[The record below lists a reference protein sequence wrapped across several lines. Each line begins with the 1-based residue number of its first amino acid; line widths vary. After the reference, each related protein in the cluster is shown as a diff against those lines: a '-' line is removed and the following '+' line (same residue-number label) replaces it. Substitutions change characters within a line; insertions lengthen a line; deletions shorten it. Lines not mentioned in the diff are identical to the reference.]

1 MRISPRH
8 TWKNKFV
15 GVTVLALTLAIPT
28 TMPNIALA
36 DSVSDAKQAYDEASA
51 KVDELTAQYDETQ
64 ATIDSLATQI
74 SDLKDETNTQMRS
87 SYKGRAQSDIVTLL
101 SMVASSDDIG
111 GLLQSLQYDSDVSS
125 TLGDKISELTQK
137 QAESES
143 AKQQLQEDVANAQAA
158 AEEANEKYKQTKE
171 AKAAAA
177 QKASSGTTVTLSTVD
192 WSADKTAFVEEWSSR
207 IDSYLS
213 GSPLYGYGKVFA
225 SCAYDNNLDPRI
237 SPAISLV
244 ESSKGA
250 VCFRPYNA
258 WGLMG
263 KSFSSWEESIAYDC
277 QYMAGP
283 LYNGQ
288 INAKT
293 AQTYCPPTWSS
304 WLSKAQTEMA
314 KI

>member
-1 MRISPRH
+1 MGKAIVS
-8 TWKNKFV
+8 V
-15 GVTVLALTLAIPT
+15 ALVLTLVTNPMTPT
-28 TMPNIALA
+28 VVLA
-36 DSVSDAKQAYDEASA
+36 DSVSEAKQTYDEASA
-51 KVDELTAQYDETQ
+51 KADELTVQYDETQ
-64 ATIDSLATQI
+64 ASIDSLATQI
-74 SDLKDETNTQMRS
+74 NDLKAEANTQMRS
-87 SYKGRAQSDIVTLL
+87 SYKERMQSDIVTLL
-101 SMVASSDDIG
+101 SMVASSEDIG
-111 GLLQSLQYDSDVSS
+111 SLLQSLQYDGDVSD
-125 TLGDKISELTQK
+125 TLGDKITELAQK
-137 QAESES
+137 KAESES
-143 AKQQLQEDVANAQAA
+143 ARQRLQEDVANAQAA
-158 AEEANEKYKQTKE
+158 AEEANERYKQTKE
-171 AKAAAA
+171 AKVAAA
-177 QKASSGTTVTLSTVD
+177 QKVSSGTTVTLSTVD

-304 WLSKAQTEMA
+304 WLSKVQTEMA

>member
-1 MRISPRH
+1 MGKAIVS
-8 TWKNKFV
+8 V
-15 GVTVLALTLAIPT
+15 ALVLTLVTDTMTPT
-28 TMPNIALA
+28 VVLA
-36 DSVSDAKQAYDEASA
+36 DSVSEAKQAYDEASA
-51 KVDELTAQYDETQ
+51 KADELTVQYDETQ
-64 ATIDSLATQI
+64 ASIDSLATQI
-74 SDLKDETNTQMRS
+74 NDLKAEANTQMRS
-87 SYKGRAQSDIVTLL
+87 SYKERMQSDIVTLL
-101 SMVASSDDIG
+101 SMVTSSEDIG
-111 GLLQSLQYDSDVSS
+111 SLLQSLQYDGDVSD
-125 TLGDKISELTQK
+125 TLGDKITELAQK
-137 QAESES
+137 KAESES
-143 AKQQLQEDVANAQAA
+143 AKQRLQEDVANAQAA
-158 AEEANEKYKQTKE
+158 AEEANERYKKTKE
-171 AKAAAA
+171 AKVAAA
-177 QKASSGTTVTLSTVD
+177 QKVSSGTTVTLSTVD

-213 GSPLYGYGKVFA
+213 ESPLYGYGKVFA

-277 QYMAGP
+277 QYMAGS

-304 WLSKAQTEMA
+304 WLSKVQTEMT

>member
-1 MRISPRH
+1 MGKAIVS
-8 TWKNKFV
+8 V
-15 GVTVLALTLAIPT
+15 ALVLTLVTNPMTPT
-28 TMPNIALA
+28 VVLA
-36 DSVSDAKQAYDEASA
+36 DSVSEAKQTYDEASA
-51 KVDELTAQYDETQ
+51 KADELTVQYDEMQ
-64 ATIDSLATQI
+64 ASIDSLATQI
-74 SDLKDETNTQMRS
+74 NDLKAEANTQMRS
-87 SYKGRAQSDIVTLL
+87 SYKERMQSDIVTLL
-101 SMVASSDDIG
+101 SMVASSEDIG
-111 GLLQSLQYDSDVSS
+111 SLLQSLQYDGDVSD
-125 TLGDKISELTQK
+125 TLGDKITELAQK
-137 QAESES
+137 KAESES
-143 AKQQLQEDVANAQAA
+143 ARQRLQEDVANAQAA
-158 AEEANEKYKQTKE
+158 AEEANERYKQTKE
-171 AKAAAA
+171 AKVAAA
-177 QKASSGTTVTLSTVD
+177 QKVSSGTTVTLSTVD

-263 KSFSSWEESIAYDC
+263 KSFTSWEDSIAYDC
-277 QYMAGP
+277 QYMAGS

-304 WLSKAQTEMA
+304 WLSKVQTEMT